1 MNEYAV
7 TLPVPIDIYD
17 RASHIAKVTAQ
28 PVEAVLL
35 QRLRAAFADP
45 LPGLPYNEQSELNA
59 LTLLSDEALWTI
71 ARERMTEEKQARL
84 QTLMVRNTQGA
95 LTPPQ
100 RAELEALV
108 EQGQQLS
115 VRKAKASVLLT
126 ERGYPL
132 TSHTLSSSD
141 E

>member
-35 QRLRAAFADP
+35 QQLRAAFADP
-45 LPGLPYNEQSELNA
+45 LPELPHDEQSELNA
-59 LTLLSDEALWTI
+59 LALLSDEALWTI
-71 ARERMTEEKQARL
+71 ARERMAGEKQARL
-84 QTLMVRNTQGA
+84 QTLMEINTQGT

-100 RAELEALV
+100 RGELEGLV
-108 EQGQQLS
+108 AQGQQLS
-115 VRKAKASVLLT
+115 MRKAKAAVLLT
-126 ERGYPL
+126 ERGYTL
-132 TSHTLSSSD
+132 TTQTRSSD